1 MALRRY
7 FFSELGGRGMILN
20 NLIHRERMLFPDH
33 DVHT

>member
-7 FFSELGGRGMILN
+7 FFSELGGRGMILYN
-20 NLIHRERMLFPDH
+20 HRERMSFPDH